1 MPTILE
7 THVDSDNSA
16 AKALQDVLNMG
27 FFETSTIQV
36 ASTDHSAEGLIYI
49 SKGSAIKGAT
59 YVESGEQAPVE
70 KGYAALRKLLQL
82 KQAYF
87 VYKTGG
93 DHNLALESEGLNV
106 EISTIIEQLPN
117 LPVAPPDQYKQE
129 QTIPPNQKQR
139 FEIDA
144 EELRSGSKAQIDKVD
159 PEKKARGK
167 KRMRS
172 LEKRNMLLKGPLIWA
187 CIIGLG
193 YGVWHYF
200 GDNIK
205 TALASKTKN
214 SQAVK
219 HKPSRKHSH

>member
-1 MPTILE
+1 M
-7 THVDSDNSA
+7 
-16 AKALQDVLNMG
+16 
-27 FFETSTIQV
+27 
-36 ASTDHSAEGLIYI
+36 
-49 SKGSAIKGAT
+49 
-59 YVESGEQAPVE
+59 
-70 KGYAALRKLLQL
+70 KGYTALRKLLQL

-93 DHNLALESEGLNV
+93 DHNMALESEGLNV

-117 LPVAPPDQYKQE
+117 LPVAPPDKFKQE

-144 EELRSGSKAQIDKVD
+144 EELRSGSKPQQDKID

-167 KRMRS
+167 KRMRN
-172 LEKRNMLLKGPLIWA
+172 LEMRNMLLKGPLIWA

-200 GDNIK
+200 GASIK
-205 TALASKTKN
+205 TALAAKSKTT
-214 SQAVK
+214 QTIK
-219 HKPSRKHSH
+219 HKPVRKRTH

>member
-1 MPTILE
+1 MPKILE
-7 THVDSDNSA
+7 TQVNSEKSA
-16 AKALQDVLNMG
+16 ASALQDILNMG
-27 FFETSTIQV
+27 FFETSTVEV
-36 ASTDHSAEGLIYI
+36 ASTDHSAEGCIYI
-49 SKGSAIKGAT
+49 SKGSAIKGAS
-59 YVESGEQAPVE
+59 YKESHEQAPVE
-70 KGYAALRKLLQL
+70 KGYAALRKLLQI

-106 EISTIIEQLPN
+106 EIGTIIEQLPN
-117 LPVAPPDQYKQE
+117 LPMTPPDQYKQE

-144 EELRSGSKAQIDKVD
+144 EELRSGSKSQIDKVD
-159 PEKKARGK
+159 PEKRARGK
-167 KRMRS
+167 KRMRN
-172 LEKRNMLLKGPLIWA
+172 LEMRNMILKGPLIWA

-205 TALASKTKN
+205 SALASKSKTA
-214 SQAVK
+214 QTVK
-219 HKPSRKHSH
+219 HKPSRKRNH